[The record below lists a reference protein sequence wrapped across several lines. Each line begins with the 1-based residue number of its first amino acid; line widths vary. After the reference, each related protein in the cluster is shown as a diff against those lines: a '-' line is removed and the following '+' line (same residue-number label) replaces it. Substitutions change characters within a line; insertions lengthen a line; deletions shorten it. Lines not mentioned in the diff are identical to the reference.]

1 MLVYVSCTSFSLKA
15 GSRFRYISY
24 EILCVADL
32 GLGEAFF
39 FFCLPTLP
47 NCHGYPFMVAADV
60 ASVLFMVFT
69 LSPSKF
75 SSCLDRK
82 LCFLLSLCH
91 ASFSH
96 TVVMAYR
103 WSKVDKQW

>member
-1 MLVYVSCTSFSLKA
+1 MLVYVSGTSFSLKA

-32 GLGEAFF
+32 ELGEAFF
-39 FFCLPTLP
+39 FLSSPSP
-47 NCHGYPFMVAADV
+47 KCHGYPFMVAADG
-60 ASVLFMVFT
+60 ASVLFMAFT

-91 ASFSH
+91 ASFSY

-103 WSKVDKQW
+103 